1 MTKSLS
7 NDQYKI
13 RTHFSEFFPSSA
25 IYCGAYDHDGKIYTS
40 IPSIYGISDYIFY
53 RSTMLE
59 FPAFSP
65 NVQRFRHF
73 QLLVLTPI
81 IHGLLTIPVSLFRI
95 FKLIPIYYA
104 LTSDD
109 FSTFSYRY
117 LRNLIR
123 LVVRP
128 LNILM
133 MCLSNLIGLVMP
145 MYGARMYGAWEALE
159 VGAPVNPNDYKRKP
173 LQNLLFNLSDIGSP
187 HYFLGMC
194 MQPCKKIET
203 NLLAQLPHCTPQY
216 PLGKNPKGWLFTQ
229 LLILNLIENNVI
241 ELNGN
246 DKEDVISRLGKT
258 IQYLKDIHKS
268 VYPDTD
274 NHDQPWPCQLDNSS
288 PFLWLIQQ
296 ICIAYVFPITS
307 LSCRDLNHEIFL
319 KASEQPNKRL
329 IQTLFEKLE
338 KLEKNQEQ
346 NTCSL

>member
-7 NDQYKI
+7 NDEYKI
-13 RTHFSEFFPSSA
+13 RTHLSEFLPL
-25 IYCGAYDHDGKIYTS
+25 CGVTYSPTLDHHDGKLYTY
-40 IPSIYGISDYIFY
+40 IHDISGYILDQ
-53 RSTMLE
+53 STMLE

-159 VGAPVNPNDYKRKP
+159 VGAPINPNDYKKKP
-173 LQNLLFNLSDIGSP
+173 LHYLLFNLSDIGSP

-203 NLLAQLPHCTPQY
+203 NLLAQLPRYTKQY
-216 PLGKNPKGWLFTQ
+216 PLGTNPTGWLFTQ
-229 LLILNLIENNVI
+229 LLILNLIEHNLI
-241 ELNGN
+241 EFNDN
-246 DKEDVISRLGKT
+246 DKEVVISRLGKT
-258 IQYLKDIHKS
+258 IQYLAK
-268 VYPDTD
+268 
-274 NHDQPWPCQLDNSS
+274 
-288 PFLWLIQQ
+288 
-296 ICIAYVFPITS
+296 
-307 LSCRDLNHEIFL
+307 
-319 KASEQPNKRL
+319 
-329 IQTLFEKLE
+329 
-338 KLEKNQEQ
+338 
-346 NTCSL
+346 